1 MDLTRAFDAKQMSRD
16 ALEDYARE
24 VFDIHNVAY
33 RVFRAIRAGRDCL
46 YVTQEKPVD
55 LSGTDAAYRL
65 VVQLEKLGYATSWEE
80 ARRTEIVPRNETA
93 REIVYCELVIEWFD
107 RLFAAT

>member
-1 MDLTRAFDAKQMSRD
+1 MELTRAFDAKQMSRD

-24 VFDIHNVAY
+24 VFDVHNVAY
-33 RVFRAIRAGRDCL
+33 RVFRAIRAGRDS
-46 YVTQEKPVD
+46 VHIAQDKPVD
-55 LSGTDAAYRL
+55 LSGTDAAYAL
-65 VVQLEKLGYATSWEE
+65 VVHLENLGYATSWEE

-107 RLFAAT
+107 RLPKA